1 METPCHA
8 PEIHF
13 LLFCHST
20 GVRRLSPAWCNRF
33 VPLAWCWL
41 SWSQVADY
49 IKDAPEQI
57 TQHGDLHYPLF
68 VRFRTVL

>member
-1 METPCHA
+1 M
-8 PEIHF
+8 
-13 LLFCHST
+13 

-57 TQHGDLHYPLF
+57 TQYGDLDHPLF